1 MPDLMGWPRIASVQL
16 RSVSRHTG
24 SIYRSILGVFCVVMG
39 GVLLT
44 GFSSGESTD
53 SPIDTDSA
61 HMKMKEIRPPF
72 HPPQTPDKTP
82 PENESS
88 SSMSTTSPSTTV
100 PTKPSSMSTTS
111 PSTTVPTKPGTA
123 SGPTTKLSKDD
134 LTRPAPPE
142 PTVSRNDLQTS
153 PTPTSSRSTST
164 QNKLSDQSPTPT
176 ASTIDAVDTPSKP
189 VPNQPDVGDQDGDS
203 DPGSRNSQGSG
214 SLNRSDVA
222 DNTSEGSGP
231 GLGDGSGDNPTAG
244 DGQGSRTGD
253 GSRSD
258 TGDGSGTGTGTGT
271 GTGDGLGIGAVE
283 DPTLIDGELEFR
295 TCAEAYDA
303 GVAPIAE
310 DEPGYSLRLDR
321 DRDGI
326 ACELNLDL

>member
-1 MPDLMGWPRIASVQL
+1 MPDLMGWPRIAFVQL
-16 RSVSRHTG
+16 RSVSCHTG

-44 GFSSGESTD
+44 GFSSGESPD

-88 SSMSTTSPSTTV
+88 SSMSTTSPSTTL

-111 PSTTVPTKPGTA
+111 PSTTLPTKPGTA

-176 ASTIDAVDTPSKP
+176 ASTVDTPSKP

-214 SLNRSDVA
+214 SLNRPDVA
-222 DNTSEGSGP
+222 DNTNEGSGP
-231 GLGDGSGDNPTAG
+231 GLGDGSGDNPTTG
-244 DGQGSRTGD
+244 DRQGSRTGD

-258 TGDGSGTGTGTGT
+258 TGDG
-271 GTGDGLGIGAVE
+271 LGIGAVE
-283 DPTLIDGELEFR
+283 DPPLIDGELEFR